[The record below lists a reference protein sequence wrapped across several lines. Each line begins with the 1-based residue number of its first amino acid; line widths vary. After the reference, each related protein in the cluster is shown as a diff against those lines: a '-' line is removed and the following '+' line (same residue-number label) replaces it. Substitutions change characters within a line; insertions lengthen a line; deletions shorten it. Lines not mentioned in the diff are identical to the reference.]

1 MLLASNTIYEL
12 RGLLIHIFISK
23 SNSLSI
29 GSSRII
35 DMPFGFGKKD
45 AGRRYNKGSTQTDIT
60 DTKKLDE
67 IEKVADRLDEDEK
80 VLLVTRQTKNPMK
93 SGGSMF
99 TPNSVIVTDKKLI
112 LRNPSALGLRQKLEY
127 YAYDTIVDVKLER
140 GMLSAAL
147 EINVP
152 GSVEDARV
160 DAISK
165 DDAEQ
170 ILRIMQEGIKK
181 AKGNAQGNQTQDSS
195 SIADEL
201 AKIAK
206 LKEDGVITD
215 EEFQEMKQKL
225 LSK

>member
-1 MLLASNTIYEL
+1 MFST
-12 RGLLIHIFISK
+12 RV
-23 SNSLSI
+23 
-29 GSSRII
+29 
-35 DMPFGFGKKD
+35 MPFGFGKKD
-45 AGRRYNKGSTQTDIT
+45 AGRRYNKGSAQTDIT

-67 IEKVADRLDEDEK
+67 IEKIADRLDENEK
-80 VLLVTRQTKNPMK
+80 VLFVTRQTKNPLRP
-93 SGGSMF
+93 GGSIF
-99 TPNSVIVTDKKLI
+99 TPNAIIVTDKKLI

-127 YAYDTIVDVKLER
+127 YSYDKIIDVKLER
-140 GMLSAAL
+140 GVLSAAL

-152 GSVEDARV
+152 GSFKDARI

-181 AKGNAQGNQTQDSS
+181 AKGVTQEKQTQDSPS
-195 SIADEL
+195 VADEL

-206 LKEDGVITD
+206 LKEQGIISE

>member
-1 MLLASNTIYEL
+1 
-12 RGLLIHIFISK
+12 
-23 SNSLSI
+23 
-29 GSSRII
+29 
-35 DMPFGFGKKD
+35 MPFGFGKKD
-45 AGRRYNKGSTQTDIT
+45 AGRRYNKGSAQTDIT

-67 IEKVADRLDEDEK
+67 IEKIADRLEEGEK
-80 VLLVTRQTKNPMK
+80 VLLVTRQTKNPLK

-99 TPNSVIVTDKKLI
+99 TPNSIIVTDKKLI

-127 YAYDTIVDVKLER
+127 YAYDKVVDVKLER

-152 GSVEDARV
+152 GSFEDARV

-170 ILRIMQEGIKK
+170 ILRIMQEGIKRE
-181 AKGNAQGNQTQDSS
+181 KGNLQGNQPQDSS

-206 LKEDGVITD
+206 LKEDGVISD